1 MARRGSTQCGMPA
14 PTLVHFEQQID
25 AELLQAKDDDGAA
38 ATAAAAA
45 AECRGVADGQ
55 EDGSQLEVTATSD
68 GHRKPVIEVDWMSLD
83 EMVCLI
89 YGVHGVTVDTIRARW
104 KMFVVICGKLFRTLD
119 TDICQN
125 RSNFTA
131 KDMFAYFYCDT
142 VYSLLRI
149 IAASKQ

>member
-1 MARRGSTQCGMPA
+1 VARRGSTQCGMPA

-38 ATAAAAA
+38 ATAAA

-83 EMVCLI
+83 EMVCLT

-104 KMFVVICGKLFRTLD
+104 KMFVVICGKLFGTLY
-119 TDICQN
+119 TDIYQN
-125 RSNFTA
+125 RYNSTA
-131 KDMFAYFYCDT
+131 KDMFACFYWDT
-142 VYSLLRI
+142 VYRLLRK